1 MTPQARWVLRSSNSN
16 GRLQANTRKNIQAG
30 QVKNYLFAVY
40 TSMNVMHQISQ
51 IYAKEVKINSDMLVT
66 VKAYKF
72 LPRKWE
78 RHTW

>member
-1 MTPQARWVLRSSNSN
+1 MTPQARWVLRSSNS
-16 GRLQANTRKNIQAG
+16 LQANTRKNIQAG

-40 TSMNVMHQISQ
+40 TSMNVMHQTSQ
-51 IYAKEVKINSDMLVT
+51 IYAKKVKINSDKLVT

-78 RHTW
+78 GHTW